1 MDGSRLK
8 KLIDNV
14 SENSTLKKVIADGGA
29 YYSKENFQYLS
40 DNDLISELE
49 TLPDILR
56 LCIFTKS
63 RRDIT

>member
-1 MDGSRLK
+1 MLQVKRYMMDGSRLK

-14 SENSTLKKVIADGGA
+14 SENNTLKKVIADGA

-49 TLPDILR
+49 TLPGI
-56 LCIFTKS
+56 S
-63 RRDIT
+63 

>member
-1 MDGSRLK
+1 MMDGSRLK

-14 SENSTLKKVIADGGA
+14 SENNTLKKVIADGA

-49 TLPDILR
+49 TLPGI
-56 LCIFTKS
+56 S
-63 RRDIT
+63 

>member
-8 KLIDNV
+8 KLTDNV
-14 SENSTLKKVIADGGA
+14 SENNTLKKVIADGA

-40 DNDLISELE
+40 ENDLISELE

>member
-1 MDGSRLK
+1 MMDGSRLK

-14 SENSTLKKVIADGGA
+14 SENNTLKKVITDGA

-49 TLPDILR
+49 TLPGI
-56 LCIFTKS
+56 S
-63 RRDIT
+63 